1 LNAEDSETV
10 RRLLDKYE
18 TTVGVELDQLAERL
32 ALLRNHPGIEI
43 FPLSEEMLVRAVEL
57 SIENPDLEPFDQAI
71 LAAVLV
77 RARALRDLGA
87 DDIAFCEPD
96 GHLLPW
102 DKKTGGIKQ
111 PLAALYD
118 AAGVRVYIDFAMES
132 HSKGSGFPE
141 Q

>member
-1 LNAEDSETV
+1 
-10 RRLLDKYE
+10 
-18 TTVGVELDQLAERL
+18 
-32 ALLRNHPGIEI
+32 
-43 FPLSEEMLVRAVEL
+43 MLVRAVEL

>member
-18 TTVGVELDQLAERL
+18 TTVGAELDHLAERL
-32 ALLRNHPGIEI
+32 ALLRNHPGIEV

-57 SIENPDLEPFDQAI
+57 SIENLDLEPFDQAI

-96 GHLLPW
+96 GHLRPW

-118 AAGVRVYIDFAMES
+118 AAGVRVYSDFAMES
-132 HSKGSGFPE
+132 PPKRPGFPE
-141 Q
+141 P